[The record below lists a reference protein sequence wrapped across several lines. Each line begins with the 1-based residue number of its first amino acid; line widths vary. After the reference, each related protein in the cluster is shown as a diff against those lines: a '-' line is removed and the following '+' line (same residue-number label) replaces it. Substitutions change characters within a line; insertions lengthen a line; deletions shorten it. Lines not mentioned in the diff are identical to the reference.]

1 MDSLPVHGLPLGHQP
16 ASHGEAPA
24 CASSTT
30 GFSPDFL
37 LRTFRESSAPIIGPL
52 AVPMCRRLL
61 HDFCLRFLF

>member
-1 MDSLPVHGLPLGHQP
+1 MDSLPGLPLGHQP

-52 AVPMCRRLL
+52 AVPHVPSTASR
-61 HDFCLRFLF
+61 FCLRFLF